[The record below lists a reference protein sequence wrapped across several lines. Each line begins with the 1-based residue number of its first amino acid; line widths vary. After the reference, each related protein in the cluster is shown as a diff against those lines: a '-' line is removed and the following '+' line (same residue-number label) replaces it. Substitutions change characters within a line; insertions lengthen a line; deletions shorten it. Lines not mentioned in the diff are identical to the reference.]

1 MCMELYTMAKLGIFR
16 SKEKNHRIVYTDE
29 QKEFDKIQH
38 LLNILKIPE
47 SKEERAISATDE
59 EHLHKNL

>member
-1 MCMELYTMAKLGIFR
+1 MRMTLYTMAKLGIFR

-38 LLNILKIPE
+38 LLNILKISE
-47 SKEERAISATDE
+47 SKEERAISAIE